1 MSTIVVI
8 GAGMIAQR
16 FVEALVD
23 RDVDGRFRVVVIGE
37 ENHLPY
43 DRIGLSRLFAGE
55 EPAALQ
61 LGDAALWSHERVTL
75 RRGDRVV
82 AVDREVREVVLDSG
96 ERLGYDDL
104 VLATGSYAWMPPI
117 AGNDHRGVFLYRTID
132 DVQRIQDWVTTL
144 RSSGREV
151 RGVAVGGGLLGLEAA
166 GALNAMGL
174 PTTIVEF
181 ADRLMSVQVD
191 EAAGQALR
199 RRIEGLGVT
208 VQLQAKTEEF
218 ESAPDG
224 SVAGLRFGDGSRIP
238 AEVVVVSTGVRP
250 RDELAR
256 DAGLDVGPRGGV
268 VVDDQ
273 CRTADPHVW
282 AIGEVAC
289 IKGGCWGLVAPGNTM
304 AEIAVDNLLGGN
316 GEFPGVDLSTK
327 LKLLGVE
334 VASFGDALARTPGAL
349 ELVFSDPVGGI
360 YKKLVMTDDA
370 KVLLGGILVG
380 DASAYSSLRPMVG
393 AELPGDPAVWLLPES
408 QERPQLELPDAAT
421 VCSCNNV
428 SAGSIR
434 GAVADHDCHDLTSVK
449 ACTKAGT
456 SCGSCVP
463 LVKKLM
469 SSAMAEQGLVLSTA
483 LCEHFPMSRAD
494 LFAAVKVAGLD
505 SFTAIVGRFGQG
517 LGCDICKPT
526 VASLLASLYNGHIL
540 AEGRAALQ
548 DTNDR
553 VMANMQKD
561 GTYSVVP
568 RIPGGEITPDKL
580 IVIGEIARD
589 FDLYT
594 KITGG
599 QRIDLLGAR
608 LEQLPPI
615 WERLVEAG
623 FESGHAYGK
632 AVRTVK
638 SCVGS
643 AWCRYGVQDSV
654 SMAIALELRYRGLRS
669 PHKLKLG
676 VSGCARECAEARSK
690 DVGVIATERG
700 WNVYVGGNGGFE
712 PRHAQLLVEDVDSET
727 LFHVIDRYLMF
738 YVRTADRL
746 QRTSSWQQDFE
757 GGLERLRQI
766 VVDDALGICAEL
778 DAQMERHV
786 GTYEDE
792 WAAVLRDPV
801 RLQQFSSFINAT
813 TTPDPTLAHVED
825 RGQRRPATDAERT
838 GGPVLIATTLE
849 VHR

>member
-1 MSTIVVI
+1 MSRVVVI

-23 RDVDGRFRVVVIGE
+23 RDEAGRFTVTVVGE
-37 ENHLPY
+37 ENHQPY
-43 DRIGLSRLFAGE
+43 DRIALSRLFAGE
-55 EPAALQ
+55 APAALQ

-75 RRGDRVV
+75 RTGQRAV
-82 AVDREVREVVLDSG
+82 ALDREAREVVLDGG
-96 ERLGYDDL
+96 ERLGYDEL

-117 AGNDHRGVFLYRTID
+117 PGNEHDGVFLYRTVD
-132 DVQRIQDWVTTL
+132 DVQRIQDWASTL
-144 RSSGREV
+144 RASGREV
-151 RGVAVGGGLLGLEAA
+151 HGVAVGGGLLGLEAA

-174 PTTIVEF
+174 HTTVVEF
-181 ADRLMSVQVD
+181 NDRLMNVQVD
-191 EAAGQALR
+191 EAAGHALR
-199 RRIEGLGVT
+199 RRIERLGVA
-208 VQLQAKTEEF
+208 VRLQSKTEEF
-218 ESAPDG
+218 EAGPDG
-224 SVAGLRFGDGSRIP
+224 AVSALRFADGSSIP
-238 AEVVVVSTGVRP
+238 ADLVVVSTGVRP
-250 RDELAR
+250 RDELGR
-256 DAGLDVGPRGGV
+256 TAGLDIGPRGGV

-273 CRTADPHVW
+273 CRTADPRVW
-282 AIGEVAC
+282 AIGEVAS

-304 AEIAVDNLLGGN
+304 AEIVVDNLLGGH
-316 GEFPGVDLSTK
+316 GEFPGADLSTK

-349 ELVFSDPVGGI
+349 ELVFSDPVAGI

-370 KVLLGGILVG
+370 KVLLGGVLVG

-393 AELPGDPAVWLLPES
+393 AELPGDPAVWLLPETS
-408 QERPQLELPDAAT
+408 EQPQLELPDTAT

-428 SAGSIR
+428 PAGAIR
-434 GAVADHDCHDLTSVK
+434 GAVSDHDCRDLSSVK

-463 LVKKLM
+463 LVKKIL
-469 SSAMAEQGLVLSTA
+469 SSALTEQGLEVSTA

-494 LFAAVKVAGLD
+494 LFAAVKVARLD
-505 SFTAIVGRFGQG
+505 SFTAIVERFGQG

-526 VASLLASLYNGHIL
+526 VASILASLYNGHIL

-553 VMANMQKD
+553 VMANLQKD

-589 FDLYT
+589 FGLYT

-599 QRIDLLGAR
+599 QRIDLFGAR
-608 LEQLPPI
+608 LEQLPVI
-615 WERLVEAG
+615 WGRLVEAG

-643 AWCRYGVQDSV
+643 TWCRYGVQDSV
-654 SMAIALELRYRGLRS
+654 STAIALELRYRGLRS

-700 WNVYVGGNGGFE
+700 WNIYVGGNGGFE
-712 PRHAQLLVEDVDSET
+712 PRHAQLLVEDVDTET
-727 LFHVIDRYLMF
+727 LFRVVDRYLML

-746 QRTSSWQQDFE
+746 QRTAAWQQDFE

-778 DAQMERHV
+778 DEQMERHIA
-786 GTYEDE
+786 TYEDE

-813 TTPDPTLAHVED
+813 TTPDPTLAYVED
-825 RGQRRPATDAERT
+825 RGQRRPATDAERA

>member
-23 RDVDGRFRVVVIGE
+23 RDTEGRFRVVVIGE
-37 ENHLPY
+37 EDHLPY
-43 DRIGLSRLFAGE
+43 DRIALSRLFAGE
-55 EPAALQ
+55 DPESLR

-75 RRGDRVV
+75 RRGDRVT
-82 AVDREVREVVLDSG
+82 AVDREARDVVLQSG
-96 ERLGYDDL
+96 ERVGYDDL

-117 AGNDHRGVFLYRTID
+117 AGNDHDGVFLYRTID
-132 DVQRIQDWVTTL
+132 DVQRIQDWVARL
-144 RSSGREV
+144 RDSGREV

-174 PTTIVEF
+174 PTTVVEYG
-181 ADRLMSVQVD
+181 DRLLSVQVD
-191 EAAGQALR
+191 EAAGHAVR

-208 VQLQAKTEEF
+208 VRLQSATEEF
-218 ESAPDG
+218 EAGPDG
-224 SVAGLRFGDGSRIP
+224 SVSGLRFADGSRIP
-238 AEVVVVSTGVRP
+238 ADVVVVSTGVRP
-250 RDELAR
+250 RDELGR
-256 DAGLDVGPRGGV
+256 GAGLEIGPRGGV
-268 VVDDQ
+268 VVDDR
-273 CRTADPHVW
+273 CRTADPHVY

-304 AEIAVDNLLGGN
+304 AEIAVDNLLGGD
-316 GEFPGVDLSTK
+316 GEFPGADLSTK

-334 VASFGDALARTPGAL
+334 VASFGDAHGRTPGAL
-349 ELVFSDPVGGI
+349 ELVFSDPVAGV

-370 KVLLGGILVG
+370 QVLLGGILVG

-393 AELPGDPAVWLLPES
+393 ASLAGDPSVWLLPES

-428 SAGSIR
+428 SAGTIR
-434 GAVADHDCHDLTSVK
+434 GAVTEHDCRDLTAVK

-469 SSAMAEQGLVLSTA
+469 STALADQGLTVSTA
-483 LCEHFPMSRAD
+483 LCEHFAMSRAE

-505 SFTAIVGRFGQG
+505 SFTAIVERFGEG

-526 VASLLASLYNGHIL
+526 VASILATLYNGHIL

-568 RIPGGEITPDKL
+568 RIPGGEITPEKL

-589 FDLYT
+589 FGLYT

-608 LEQLPPI
+608 LEQLPVI
-615 WERLVEAG
+615 WSRLVEAG

-643 AWCRYGVQDSV
+643 TWCRYGVQDSV

-712 PRHAQLLVEDVDSET
+712 PRHAQLLVEDVDSES
-727 LFHVIDRYLMF
+727 LFRIIDRYLMF

-746 QRTSSWQQDFE
+746 QRTAAWQADFE
-757 GGLERLRQI
+757 GGLERLREI
-766 VVDDALGICAEL
+766 VVDDALGICGEL
-778 DAQMERHV
+778 DAQMERHIA
-786 GTYEDE
+786 TYEDE

-813 TTPDPTLAHVED
+813 TTPDPTLAHVEE
-825 RGQRRPATDAERT
+825 RGQRRPATDDERA